1 MSAQTSVAADEA
13 DAAFQ
18 VVLPA
23 RPYPGLRP
31 YDEAEWPIFFGRERM
46 VDAVVARLVASHF
59 VAVHGDSGSGK
70 SSLIRAGVL
79 PRLSQEQA
87 RGGARWRTCI
97 ALPRGGPLLNIAN
110 ALARL
115 DGRSDDTEHVL
126 ALRRALNLGRRAPAA
141 LAGLMLR
148 DAHDHLCLLIDQFEE
163 LFEFARGTGG
173 AEGAGEARL
182 LTDALVALA
191 ESPPRG
197 LYLVL
202 TMRSEFLGACA
213 RFTGLAETVNAQ
225 QYLLPPM
232 SAADL
237 VRAVREPAPLFDG
250 EVAPA
255 LAERLA
261 ADAAG
266 IDGLPLVQHALM
278 LLHRAKAAQ
287 GSAAWRLD
295 AEDYP
300 AQGLAGLL
308 SDHADAV
315 AASVSP
321 ASAAAGAEPDRV
333 VEDLLRALT
342 TTNAE
347 GHALRRPQ
355 PLGRL
360 AAVTGAPA
368 QRVRE
373 VVDAFRADGVSFM
386 TPRCQ
391 DGAEPVL
398 ADDAVVDIGHESLIR
413 CWRVLADPEDGW
425 LVREFQNGLVWR
437 SLLVQAD
444 SFERDAGN
452 LLSPATA
459 GERSRWML
467 RRNPDWADR
476 YGGGWPRVQALVAAS
491 VKHRDELERLR
502 ASEMAARAG
511 EQRARERYLTA
522 IGALGGAVL
531 LMAFA
536 GWQWLQAN
544 DARDQALAASQFAEA
559 QRQRAEVLLESTRA
573 STDELSRSLEAL
585 RAQRPA
591 EGSAG
596 SGATAPPPPQAV
608 QEAYR
613 KLNGVANDLRRAQ
626 AQAQADSAR
635 PPTDFPAKK

>member
-1 MSAQTSVAADEA
+1 MNAPARPAADEA
-13 DAAFQ
+13 DAAFT

-46 VDAVVARLVASHF
+46 VDAVVSRLVASHF
-59 VAVHGDSGSGK
+59 VVVHGDSGSGK

-97 ALPRGGPLLNIAN
+97 ALPRGGPLRNIAT

-115 DGRSDDTEHVL
+115 DGRGDDAEQVL

-148 DAHDHLCLLIDQFEE
+148 DEHDHLCLLVDQFEE
-163 LFEFARGTGG
+163 LFEFARSAG
-173 AEGAGEARL
+173 GAGEARL

-191 ESPPRG
+191 EAPPRG

-213 RFTGLAETVNAQ
+213 RFTGLAEAVNAQ

-315 AASVSP
+315 TASVSP

-444 SFERDAGN
+444 SFERDTGN

-467 RRNPDWADR
+467 RRNPDWAER

-491 VKHRDELERLR
+491 VKHRDELDRLR

-522 IGALGGAVL
+522 IGALGGAIL

-585 RAQRPA
+585 RAQRPGA
-591 EGSAG
+591 VGDGAG
-596 SGATAPPPPQAV
+596 AAAPPAPQAV
-608 QEAYR
+608 QETYR

-626 AQAQADSAR
+626 AQADSAR
-635 PPTDFPAKK
+635 PPTDFSAKK